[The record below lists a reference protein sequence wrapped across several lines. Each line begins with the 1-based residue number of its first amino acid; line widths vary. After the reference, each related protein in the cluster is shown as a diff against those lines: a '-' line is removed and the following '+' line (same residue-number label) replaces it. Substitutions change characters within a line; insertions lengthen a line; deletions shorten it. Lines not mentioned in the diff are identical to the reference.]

1 MIGGTLRPMTVPAM
15 CDRPRVRVPVTGGV
29 SLSAILHEPPP
40 GVARQP
46 VPFLLVHGLASN
58 ARTWDGVAAA
68 LAAQGFASVAIDQ
81 RGHGRSDK
89 PDGGYDFDTLTE
101 DLVAAIDALGLHRPV
116 VAGQSWGGNVV
127 LELGARHP
135 DRVRG
140 IVAVD
145 GGTIELSAD
154 FPSWEACAEALAPP
168 PLIGT
173 PRIRMESWI
182 RGAHP
187 DWPEAGIA
195 GTLASFEV
203 RPDATIAPWLTRER
217 HMAILRELW
226 THRPSDRYPAIR
238 VPVLLAPAEGRADDQ
253 VRVASRRRGI
263 DDAARAIANV
273 RVRWFRPAD
282 HDIHAQHP
290 DELAIVMIDAV
301 RDGFFP
307 T

>member
-1 MIGGTLRPMTVPAM
+1 MTTTDS
-15 CDRPRVRVPVTGGV
+15 DRLHIPVTGGV
-29 SLSAILHEPPP
+29 TLAAIPHEPSP
-40 GVARQP
+40 GSPRQP
-46 VPFLLVHGLASN
+46 VTFLLVHGLASN

-101 DLVAAIDALGLHRPV
+101 DLLAAIDGLGLQRPV

-127 LELGARHP
+127 MELGARHP
-135 DRVRG
+135 DRIRG
-140 IVAVD
+140 VVAVD

-154 FPSWEACAEALAPP
+154 FPSWVACAEALAPP

-173 PRIRMESWI
+173 PRARMESWI

-195 GTLASFEV
+195 GTLASFEI
-203 RPDATIAPWLTRER
+203 RDDDTIAPWLTRER

-226 THRPSDRYPAIR
+226 AHRPSDRYPAIR
-238 VPVLLAPAEGRADDQ
+238 VPVLLAPAEGPADDQ
-253 VRVASRRRGI
+253 VRVASRRHGI
-263 DDAARAIANV
+263 DDAARDIANV

-282 HDIHAQHP
+282 HDIHAQRP
-290 DELAIVMIDAV
+290 DELAGVMMDAV
-301 RDGFFP
+301 RDGFFAP
-307 T
+307 